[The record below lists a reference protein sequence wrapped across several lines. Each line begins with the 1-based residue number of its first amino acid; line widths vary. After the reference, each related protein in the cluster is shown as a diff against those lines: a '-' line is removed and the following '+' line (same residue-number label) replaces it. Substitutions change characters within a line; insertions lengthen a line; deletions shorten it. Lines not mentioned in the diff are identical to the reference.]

1 MSKEALAKVVQ
12 RSISDAA
19 FRRQL
24 ATDPSG
30 ALRGYDLSGDEKS
43 ALRSG
48 DPGRLT
54 AFGVEQRMSKAFTL
68 TNDGSTNPGS
78 ISNVSTSDLS
88 PMGSGALTTGDAVV
102 GSSVNSAM
110 TAGDGSASSSVLSSG
125 DGMVG
130 GAVVNAATTAGDGP
144 MASTIVPGDPMQFG
158 GALTSSEPRD
168 IAPVWVGDGSASGDA
183 ALISSEPRDFAPTD
197 LSDGQALSSVIPSDS
212 ATSFNSDQLSQ
223 GAVTDEGFLPSV
235 GYATDNAL
243 MGNDGPDGATTTGEA
258 SDGPEIQP

>member
-1 MSKEALAKVVQ
+1 
-12 RSISDAA
+12 
-19 FRRQL
+19 
-24 ATDPSG
+24 
-30 ALRGYDLSGDEKS
+30 
-43 ALRSG
+43 
-48 DPGRLT
+48 
-54 AFGVEQRMSKAFTL
+54 
-68 TNDGSTNPGS
+68 
-78 ISNVSTSDLS
+78 
-88 PMGSGALTTGDAVV
+88 
-102 GSSVNSAM
+102 M

-223 GAVTDEGFLPSV
+223 GVAFVRFVLGQHLLDELITDVLLAEFLHQALERPAHGGFVGFFADVHDGRQHSQEHAGMVAVPGECRNQHDELV
-235 GYATDNAL
+235 AE
-243 MGNDGPDGATTTGEA
+243 GEGKMLVHLKQA
-258 SDGPEIQP
+258 PERSPR